1 MKQSSEALSL
11 ILDREMWPDIDTV
24 LGASL
29 TPVSSSLKKRI
40 VPLITF
46 ERVHISNILP
56 RTHPLPTSY
65 STVMFE
71 DHAGRK
77 YKPMG
82 NGPGLSFEVSI
93 HVEVRKFVSLMKSK
107 NLKLE
112 QRRTRRKH
120 WRTACWTKL
129 RVVLSFGPVLTRPTS
144 SVLRTK
150 FVSGIHQ
157 ANTSLSYGPS
167 MPTLT
172 TVKIPW
178 NQKLKMKLK
187 MLKGKIRGY
196 LERPGL
202 ASPPQSYLVPTPI
215 QSTEMVD
222 VVIVDPGSL
231 DMD

>member
-1 MKQSSEALSL
+1 MKQSSEVLSL

-56 RTHPLPTSY
+56 RTCPLPTSY
-65 STVMFE
+65 STVMFK

-82 NGPGLSFEVSI
+82 NGPGLSFELQS
-93 HVEVRKFVSLMKSK
+93 H
-107 NLKLE
+107 
-112 QRRTRRKH
+112 
-120 WRTACWTKL
+120 
-129 RVVLSFGPVLTRPTS
+129 LTCPTS

>member
-24 LGASL
+24 LSASL

-56 RTHPLPTSY
+56 RTRPLPTSY
-65 STVMFE
+65 STVTFE
-71 DHAGRK
+71 DHAGHK

-93 HVEVRKFVSLMKSK
+93 HVEVWKFVSLMKSK

-112 QRRTRRKH
+112 QRRTCRKH
-120 WRTACWTKL
+120 WRTACWMKL
-129 RVVLSFGPVLTRPTS
+129 RVVLSFGPILTCPTS
-144 SVLRTK
+144 SVLHTK
-150 FVSGIHQ
+150 FVSGIYQ
-157 ANTSLSYGPS
+157 ANTSLSYSPR
-167 MPTLT
+167 
-172 TVKIPW
+172 
-178 NQKLKMKLK
+178 MKLK

-196 LERPGL
+196 LEWPGL
-202 ASPPQSYLVPTPI
+202 ICQAETCLALPPQSYLVPMPI

-222 VVIVDPGSL
+222 IVIVDPGSL